1 MKLGQY
7 LTHLSLIAGDFPSL
21 SSEFF
26 FRQPLHYKLLKKLF
40 LITSAYSYLIKLDKN
55 IIRIDVTPETI
66 SHIRKKYE

>member
-7 LTHLSLIAGDFPSL
+7 LTYLSLIAGDFPSL
-21 SSEFF
+21 SSELF

-40 LITSAYSYLIKLDKN
+40 LITSAYSYLIRLDKN

>member
-7 LTHLSLIAGDFPSL
+7 LTLLSLIAGDFPSL
-21 SSEFF
+21 SSELF

-40 LITSAYSYLIKLDKN
+40 LITSAYSYLIRLDKN

>member
-21 SSEFF
+21 S

-40 LITSAYSYLIKLDKN
+40 LITSAYSYLIRLDKN